1 MEARPP
7 LLPKVTSMLAGALVA
22 LGIQEHRPALNLLPL
37 LLSSRRQTRAW
48 AAAEQDQGVD
58 AFGHT
63 FKKTEKDAVLY
74 CVGWVN
80 EILVTSF
87 WGGNPQ
93 EQEQMS

>member
-7 LLPKVTSMLAGALVA
+7 LLPKVTSLLAGALVA

-37 LLSSRRQTRAW
+37 LLSSLRQTRAW
-48 AAAEQDQGVD
+48 AAAEQDQSVD

-80 EILVTSF
+80 EILITSF
-87 WGGNPQ
+87 LGVNLQ